1 MHYIDI
7 TQQKITDAQNI
18 HFECMR
24 YVLKKKL
31 NGKYFNEPKPNPN
44 IKSIHIVNG
53 IHSEVKRFLNVEKNL
68 KKVLVGTPEEL
79 DTIKSRFKTK
89 KEIDSIKSLFDY
101 DMWIDYNPKST
112 YHFYNAYDLANNL
125 DIATCPYCNRIYTKT
140 VINPSKITRPTFDH
154 WFPKSKYPLL
164 ALSFYNLVPSCNI
177 CNSGKSNDPFELNTH
192 FHPYHKSADPN
203 FNLSYR
209 FSFDHTNYGS
219 FRFKIINNNVFSKK
233 STEAFKLEHIYKM
246 HEDEIVDLRQ
256 IRDVY
261 SVDYLE
267 MVKKKI
273 LLNHISDEEIYR
285 LAFGVHIDE
294 AKFDRR
300 PLSKM
305 KKDILIE
312 LGIIK

>member
-7 TQQKITDAQNI
+7 TQQKIIDAQNI
-18 HFECMR
+18 HYEYMR
-24 YVLKKKL
+24 YVIKKKL
-31 NGKYFNEPKPNPN
+31 NGKYFTEPKPNPN
-44 IKSIHIVNG
+44 IKSIHIVSG

-68 KKVLVGTPEEL
+68 RKVLVGTPEEL
-79 DTIKSRFKTK
+79 DSIKSRFTTK
-89 KEIDSIKSLFDY
+89 KEIDSIKRLFDY
-101 DMWIDYNPKST
+101 EMWIDYNPKST
-112 YHFYNAYDLANNL
+112 YHFYNAYDLAKNL
-125 DIATCPYCNRIYTKT
+125 DIPTCPYCNRIYTKT
-140 VINPSKITRPTFDH
+140 VTNPTKITRPTFDH

-177 CNSGKSNDPFELNTH
+177 CNMGKSNDPFSLNTH
-192 FHPYHKSADPN
+192 FHPYHKSVNPAEI
-203 FNLSYR
+203 LSYR
-209 FSFDHTNYGS
+209 FSFDYKDYSS
-219 FRFKIINNNVFSKK
+219 FKFKIVPDNTFSEK
-233 STEAFKLEHIYKM
+233 STKAFKLEDIYKM

-273 LLNHISDEEIYR
+273 LLNHISEEEIYR

-305 KKDILIE
+305 KKDILKE
-312 LGIIK
+312 LGII